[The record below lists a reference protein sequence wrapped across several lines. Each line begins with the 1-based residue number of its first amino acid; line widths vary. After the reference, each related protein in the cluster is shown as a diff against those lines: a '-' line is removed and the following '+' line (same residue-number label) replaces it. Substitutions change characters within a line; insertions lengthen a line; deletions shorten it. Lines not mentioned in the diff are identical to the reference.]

1 MKIKVLL
8 LVVLAA
14 AGGAGAT
21 WFYSQQHPMMQS
33 PTVSGRKILY
43 YQSAM
48 HPWIKSDKP
57 GKCPICGMNLVPIYE
72 GDAGMDTNMTPGTV
86 KLNAGS
92 VSVINVQTETVT
104 NQPLVRS
111 LYFGGQIIANSSQ
124 QAWFEFTVYERDLP
138 WLKIGQRLDVIVPA
152 APGKNFTAKI
162 KLHGGK
168 SFADENFDNMT
179 GSTKVRAELSESPV
193 EAGELGSHKNF
204 NGLYAES
211 HVVAET
217 ESVLA
222 VPRSAVIS
230 RGVGPLVYVDKG
242 DNHYVPRAVLLGRAG
257 DAFYEVLSGLNAGEK
272 VVTNGNLLID
282 SEAQL
287 TAGQ

>member
-1 MKIKVLL
+1 MKRIILL
-8 LVVLAA
+8 LVVLLAGAGGMWLFKSKSPAPAPTTAA
-14 AGGAGAT
+14 AA
-21 WFYSQQHPMMQS
+21 
-33 PTVSGRKILY
+33 GRKILY

-72 GDAGMDTNMTPGTV
+72 GEAGMESKMMPGMV
-86 KLNAGS
+86 RLNPGS
-92 VSVINVQTETVT
+92 VTVINVQTETIT
-104 NQPLVRS
+104 NQPLTRT
-111 LYFGGQIIANSSQ
+111 LHFGGQIMANSSQ

-138 WLKIGQRLDVIVPA
+138 WLKTGQKLRVIVPSV
-152 APGKNFTAKI
+152 PGGIFTAQI
-162 KLHGGK
+162 KLHGNQP
-168 SFADENFDNMT
+168 FVDENFDNMT
-179 GSTKVRAELSESPV
+179 TSTKVRAELSDPPIK
-193 EAGELGSHKNF
+193 AGELGSHRFF

-217 ESVLA
+217 EPVLT

-230 RGVGPLVYVDKG
+230 RGVGPVVYLDKG
-242 DNHYVPRAVLLGRAG
+242 GGHYLLRAVLLGRAG
-257 DAFYEVLSGLNAGEK
+257 DAFYEVLAGLEAGDK

-287 TAGQ
+287 AAGL